1 MTGQCDRGCDAGWT
15 GIICNK
21 GTEKIIKIKH
31 QKKMNM
37 KYQQIGFFKIEDFG
51 NMSDAVLYV
60 IQLACS
66 FAISICWKKILNL
79 IQW

>member
-31 QKKMNM
+31 QKKWIWNINRLVSL
-37 KYQQIGFFKIEDFG
+37 K
-51 NMSDAVLYV
+51 
-60 IQLACS
+60 
-66 FAISICWKKILNL
+66 
-79 IQW
+79 

>member
-31 QKKMNM
+31 KKNE
-37 KYQQIGFFKIEDFG
+37 YE
-51 NMSDAVLYV
+51 
-60 IQLACS
+60 
-66 FAISICWKKILNL
+66 ISTDWFL
-79 IQW
+79 